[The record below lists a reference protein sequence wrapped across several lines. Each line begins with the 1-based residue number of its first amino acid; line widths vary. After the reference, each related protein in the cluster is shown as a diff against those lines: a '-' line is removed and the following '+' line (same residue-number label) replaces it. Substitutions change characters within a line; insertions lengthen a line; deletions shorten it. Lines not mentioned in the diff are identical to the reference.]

1 LTARPASRSQSS
13 GSAKRMPPRH
23 PILKFHVAEQRSRPP
38 VRPAHPAS
46 PTTTSTPANLAK
58 AGPFFNS
65 LLSCSQSSPWAA
77 GWGLWHVPEVSGG
90 WRSAWRATGCRD
102 GG

>member
-65 LLSCSQSSPWAA
+65 LLGHARSFVVVRPGRPPKCCDRPDLA
-77 GWGLWHVPEVSGG
+77 GSRIMLIFM
-90 WRSAWRATGCRD
+90 A
-102 GG
+102 